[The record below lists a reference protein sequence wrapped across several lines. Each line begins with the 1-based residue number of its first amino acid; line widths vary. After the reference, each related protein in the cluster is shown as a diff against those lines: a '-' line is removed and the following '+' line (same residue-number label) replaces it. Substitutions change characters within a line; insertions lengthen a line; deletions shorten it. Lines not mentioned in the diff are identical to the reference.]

1 MPEIT
6 LSVDVDAT
14 PQVVWDAMVDWDRQG
29 EWMVL
34 TSVTG
39 GHGSGATIEAYTGK
53 APLGF
58 LDTMTITDWQ
68 PPRRCEVLHT
78 GRVVRGSAA
87 FETEEL
93 PGGRTRFLWTEWLV
107 LPFGLLGEVA
117 FALVRPVFVAGIRV
131 SLRRFARWAP
141 TRQPTARPAS

>member
-1 MPEIT
+1 
-6 LSVDVDAT
+6 
-14 PQVVWDAMVDWDRQG
+14 
-29 EWMVL
+29 
-34 TSVTG
+34 
-39 GHGSGATIEAYTGK
+39 
-53 APLGF
+53 
-58 LDTMTITDWQ
+58 
-68 PPRRCEVLHT
+68 VLHT
-78 GRVVRGSAA
+78 GRVVRGTAA

>member
-6 LSVDVDAT
+6 LHVDVDA
-14 PQVVWDAMVDWDRQG
+14 PPKDVWDAMVDWDRQG

-39 GHGSGATIEAYTGK
+39 GHGAGATIEAFTGK
-53 APLGF
+53 SPLGF

-93 PGGRTRFLWTEWLV
+93 PGGRTRFVWTEWLV
-107 LPFGLLGEVA
+107 LPLGLIGELA

-131 SLRRFARWAP
+131 SLRRFARWVP
-141 TRQPTARPAS
+141 TR